1 MSTDNTDAAIHAKMQ
16 KRLVNFRRNAIV
28 DPGLTPAAVAIVISP
43 SRLSGGL
50 SFLLTLRASR
60 LSKHGG
66 QFALP
71 GGRVDS
77 GESSVEAAARELK
90 EELNVDS
97 DSVIGLLDDYAT
109 RSGFCITPV
118 VFWCSQ
124 LNTLKANPDEVA
136 KVFHVP
142 VADLGSE
149 KNPVI
154 ARIPESPRPVLSVIL
169 DTIDYEVFSP
179 TAAILHQ
186 FHEVLVIGNE
196 TRVADYDQPV
206 FAWK

>member
-1 MSTDNTDAAIHAKMQ
+1 MSKDNTDAAIRAMMQ
-16 KRLVNFRRNAIV
+16 NRLVNFTRNAIV
-28 DPGLTPAAVAIVISP
+28 DPDLTPAAVAIVVSP
-43 SRLSGGL
+43 SR
-50 SFLLTLRASR
+50 
-60 LSKHGG
+60 
-66 QFALP
+66 P
-71 GGRVDS
+71 GGETR
-77 GESSVEAAARELK
+77 VEAAARELK
-90 EELNVDS
+90 EELNIDS
-97 DSVIGLLDDYAT
+97 DSVIGMLDDYAT

-118 VFWCSQ
+118 VFWCSK
-124 LNTLKANPDEVA
+124 LDTLKANPAEVA

-149 KNPVI
+149 ANPVI
-154 ARIPESPRPVLSVIL
+154 ARIPESPKPVLSVRL

-186 FHEVLVIGNE
+186 FHEVLIIGNE